1 MKLDDEIFERRLAGV
16 LRERAGVDATA
27 SLLRA
32 VIERRSRGEV
42 PDEPAEDPSHA
53 SARWLTAA
61 AILLGA
67 VVIAAVAWLRDAD
80 LPKEATPL
88 LDQEP
93 EWREVSSLD
102 EIARLPADT
111 RAVHLMLADDAM
123 VRTLLRC
130 ADLEFLRISVAE
142 VCVYGLGLKL
152 ASTPMAPGVTD
163 AAFESFAKFPK
174 LRVLRLEGTW
184 SVTGGR
190 LGLLRR
196 LEHLEELA
204 LSFID
209 VDDDVLTYLPS
220 MQTLRTLDLSFNH
233 GFRPAALRTV
243 ANCEHLRRLSLRGCQ
258 QLDGESLSM
267 LVSLRELEELDL
279 GLIDGINWR
288 SDLLPKDERQKRLWD
303 RAQGFAKAKGRGVT
317 DFALR
322 AIARLPRL
330 RVLDVSGAPCTAEGI
345 GELSRAKSLRVLDLF
360 GVHGEDEAF
369 AQALPVQL
377 TSLEVCGDLGD
388 LFCRR
393 LADRCVHL
401 ECLTIPACYPITDE
415 GLAALCTLPELRRL
429 DISQSRGLTAKCFDA
444 LARATQLEFLD
455 IRHCDFVDR
464 DFLTRLRTKLPTLK
478 TVFPGD
484 EDR

>member
-1 MKLDDEIFERRLAGV
+1 MKLDDEVFERRLAGV
-16 LRERAGVDATA
+16 LRERAGVDAA
-27 SLLRA
+27 PSLVRA
-32 VIERRSRGEV
+32 VLARRSHGEV
-42 PDEPAEDPSHA
+42 PHDPAEGVTHA
-53 SARWLTAA
+53 SAHWLTAA

-67 VVIAAVAWLRDAD
+67 VVIASIAWLRGAEEPQQIAP
-80 LPKEATPL
+80 LPY
-88 LDQEP
+88 QEP

-102 EIARLPADT
+102 EVAKLPADT

-123 VRTLLRC
+123 VEGLLRC
-130 ADLEFLRISVAE
+130 PNLECLRISVAE
-142 VCVYGLGLKL
+142 VCVYGLGVKM
-152 ASTPMAPGVTD
+152 ASTPRPPGVTD
-163 AAFESFAKFPK
+163 AAFVSFAKFPE

-184 SVTGGR
+184 SVTGIR

-209 VDDDVLTYLPS
+209 VEDDVLSYLPS
-220 MQTLRTLDLSFNH
+220 MLTLRTLDLSFNH
-233 GFRPAALRTV
+233 GFRPGALRTV
-243 ANCEHLRRLSLRGCQ
+243 ANCAHLRRLSLRGCQ

-303 RAQGFAKAKGRGVT
+303 RAQGFAKAEGRGVT

-330 RVLDVSGAPCTAEGI
+330 RVLDVAGAPCTPEGV

-377 TSLEVCGDLGD
+377 TSLEVCGDFGD
-388 LFCRR
+388 AFCKR

-401 ECLTIPACYPITDE
+401 ESLIIPACYPITDQ

-429 DISQSRGLTAKCFDA
+429 DISQSRGLTARCFDA
-444 LARATQLEFLD
+444 LARATRLEFLD
-455 IRHCDFVDR
+455 IRHCDFVDQ
-464 DFLTRLRTKLPTLK
+464 DFLARLRIKLPTLK
-478 TVFPGD
+478 TVLPGN